1 MQLDQFPG
9 FKHFLECYF
18 NISTD
23 FSDLKNLALDYKNRE
38 SKNSVNA
45 LVVELHTISSMKDLE
60 AVKTFVKKH
69 GMRRLNDAKIKEML
83 RILLEDLT

>member
-23 FSDLKNLALDYKNRE
+23 FPDLKHLALDYKNRE
-38 SKNSVNA
+38 SEKSVNA
-45 LVVELHTISSMKDLE
+45 LVNELNTISAMKDLE
-60 AVKTFVKKH
+60 AVKTFV
-69 GMRRLNDAKIKEML
+69 
-83 RILLEDLT
+83 